1 MSARNLL
8 RLAIALVVLL
18 ALWGAV
24 TLGTRKADVE
34 ERFRIPGTA
43 AKDVDT
49 VVFAGLHDTLVL
61 ARSGADAWKAN
72 GHPADRRMV
81 EDLLTSVADTAASG
95 DLVAETPALY
105 SSVGMDSAS
114 AKRVRVVAKGKTVAD
129 VIVGKAGQVYGTG
142 YVRASSQPRVYLVR
156 SALPSL
162 ASRTADEWR
171 DRRIGGTP
179 KDSIGSVEVVRGA
192 KRYTLTKQAGKWI
205 LSPGGATDST
215 AVVSF
220 LDDLVSI
227 QAAGFATPA
236 QLDSLKFTSPKR
248 RLTVV
253 GPDGRSKLRL
263 AFDSTKSGLWARADS
278 GSTVW
283 KLEPWSA
290 DQITPAESTLAVRR
304 KH

>member
-8 RLAIALVVLL
+8 RLAIALVALL

-24 TLGTRKADVE
+24 TLGTRKGDVE

-49 VVFAGLHDTLVL
+49 VVFAGLHDTVVL
-61 ARSGADAWKAN
+61 ARSGAGAWQAN
-72 GHPADRRMV
+72 GHPADRRMM
-81 EDLLTSVADTAASG
+81 EDLLTSLADTAASG
-95 DLVAETPALY
+95 DLVAETPASY

-114 AKRVRVVAKGKTVAD
+114 AKYVRVVAKGKTVAD

-156 SALPSL
+156 SALPTL

-171 DRRIGGTP
+171 DRRIGGIP
-179 KDSIGSVEVVRGA
+179 KDSIAWVEIERGA
-192 KRYTLTKQAGKWI
+192 KRYTLGKQAGKWV
-205 LSPGGATDST
+205 LSPGRATDSI
-215 AVVSF
+215 AVANF
-220 LDDLVSI
+220 LRELGNI
-227 QAAGFATPA
+227 QATGFAAPA
-236 QLDSLKFTSPKR
+236 QVDSLKFTLPKR

-253 GPDGRSKLRL
+253 GPDGRPKLRL
-263 AFDSTKSGLWARADS
+263 VFDSTKSGLWAHADT
-278 GSTVW
+278 GTTVW
-283 KLEPWSA
+283 KLESWSA

>member
-1 MSARNLL
+1 MSPRTLL
-8 RLAIALVVLL
+8 RLAIALLALL

-24 TLGTRKADVE
+24 TLGTKKGDLE

-49 VVFAGLHDTLVL
+49 VVFAGLHDTVVL
-61 ARSGADAWKAN
+61 ARSGADAWLAN
-72 GHPADRRMV
+72 GHPADRRMM
-81 EDLLTSVADTAASG
+81 EDLLTSLADTAASG
-95 DLVAETPALY
+95 DLVAETPASY

-156 SALPSL
+156 SGLPTL

-171 DRRIGGTP
+171 DHRIGGIP
-179 KDSIGSVEVVRGA
+179 QDSIARVEIQRGA
-192 KRYTLTKQAGKWI
+192 KRYTLAKQAAKWV

-215 AVVSF
+215 AVANF
-220 LDDLVSI
+220 LSDLGSI
-227 QAAGFATPA
+227 QATGFAAPA
-236 QLDSLKFTSPKR
+236 QVDSLTFTSPKR
-248 RLTVV
+248 RLAVF
-253 GPDGRSKLRL
+253 GPDGRPKLRL
-263 AFDSTKSGLWARADS
+263 IVDSTRGGLWARADT
-278 GSTVW
+278 GATVW
-283 KLEPWSA
+283 KLETWSA